1 MLQGLLFVELMD
13 GVYSEKILLFCVTK
27 LFPRATK
34 GMRIID
40 NLEKV
45 LNHIYLF
52 SENLALISEMETSMN
67 I

>member
-1 MLQGLLFVELMD
+1 
-13 GVYSEKILLFCVTK
+13 LFCVTK